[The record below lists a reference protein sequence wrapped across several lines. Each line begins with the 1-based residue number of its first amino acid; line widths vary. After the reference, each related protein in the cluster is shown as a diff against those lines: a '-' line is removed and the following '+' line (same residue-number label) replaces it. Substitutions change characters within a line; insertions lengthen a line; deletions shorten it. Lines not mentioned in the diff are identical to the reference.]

1 MIKLYLE
8 DYGFKFSGKLPKFS
22 SNNTNTHYFD
32 YFIPFT
38 DKDHKNEYFTHIDG
52 LWLSSHIEDNIELK
66 EIFVKNILKNKELFR
81 KNDNGNHIKNLNG
94 FISRM
99 EPFILVNEE
108 EMFYIELKYGEL
120 KNVTSEL

>member
-8 DYGFKFSGKLPKFS
+8 DYGFKFSGKLSKFP
-22 SNNTNTHYFD
+22 SNNTHYFN

-52 LWLSSHIEDNIELK
+52 LWLSSEIEDNIELR
-66 EIFVKNILKNKELFR
+66 ENFVKNILKNKELFR
-81 KNDNGNHIKNLNG
+81 KNDNGNHIKNSNG